1 MRENGPPLFPA
12 ILHLIRA
19 TGKRNMNPIKAGIG
33 ALAISLL
40 LTACATLDPD
50 YEKPTVTLS
59 SFKALPSEDMV
70 PSFEIGL
77 QVINPNPGTLN
88 IQGVVY
94 TIALEGHELVKGVG
108 KDFAPIEG
116 YTSGNLK
123 LTASANLLSGL
134 RFISGMMR
142 QPGEAL
148 DYEFKARLDLGGIYP
163 SVKVS
168 EKGQL
173 NMGTLKSAPAR

>member
-1 MRENGPPLFPA
+1 VISRKTTLNS
-12 ILHLIRA
+12 IA
-19 TGKRNMNPIKAGIG
+19 TAMAFT
-33 ALAISLL
+33 LL
-40 LTACATLDPD
+40 VLTTACATLDPD
-50 YEKPTVTLS
+50 YEQPTVTLS
-59 SFKALPSEDMV
+59 SIRALPSEGGMV

-116 YTSGNLK
+116 YSSGDIK

-134 RFISGMMR
+134 RFFTGMIRDEKSG
-142 QPGEAL
+142 QSL
-148 DYEFKARLDLGGIYP
+148 DYEFKVKLDLGGIYP
-163 SVKVS
+163 SLKLT

-173 NMGTLKSAPAR
+173 DLGGTSSAPAASSPR

>member
-1 MRENGPPLFPA
+1 MNALTPAKKFVVSLA
-12 ILHLIRA
+12 ILAWMIL
-19 TGKRNMNPIKAGIG
+19 MAG
-33 ALAISLL
+33 
-40 LTACATLDPD
+40 CATLDPD
-50 YEKPTVTLS
+50 YEEPTVTLS
-59 SFKALPSEDMV
+59 SFRALPSEGMV

-116 YTSGNLK
+116 YSSGDIK

-134 RFISGMMR
+134 RFISGMVR
-142 QPGEAL
+142 KPGEAVE
-148 DYEFKARLDLGGIYP
+148 YEFKAKLDLGGIYP
-163 SVKVS
+163 SIRLS
-168 EKGQL
+168 EKGEL
-173 NMGTLKSAPAR
+173 NMGAAAPPPSSPR